1 MNMENEI
8 QIQISFKN
16 LDRSD
21 AVETL
26 IREKIQKLQLFHAGM
41 ISCHVVVSRHHH
53 HHHQGNLFH
62 VAIDLSVP
70 GHRLV
75 ANREPDEHHAY
86 TDVYV
91 AIRDAFNSMGRQLED
106 LARHQQ
112 GKVKSHAT

>member
-1 MNMENEI
+1 MNMAKEI
-8 QIQISFKN
+8 LIQISFKD

-21 AVETL
+21 AVEAL
-26 IREKIQKLQLFHAGM
+26 VREKIHKLQLFHAG
-41 ISCHVVVSRHHH
+41 IVSCHVVVSSTHR
-53 HHHQGNLFH
+53 HHQGNFFH

-75 ANREPDEHHAY
+75 ANREADEHHAY

-112 GKVKSHAT
+112 GKVKSHTT

>member
-1 MNMENEI
+1 MNMAKEI
-8 QIQISFKN
+8 LIQISFNN

-26 IREKIQKLQLFHAGM
+26 IREKIHKLQLFHGGI
-41 ISCHVVVSRHHH
+41 ISCHVVVSCTHHH
-53 HHHQGNLFH
+53 HKQGNIFH
-62 VAIDLSVP
+62 VSIDLGVP

-86 TDVYV
+86 ADVFV

-112 GKVKSHAT
+112 GKVKTHTT

>member
-1 MNMENEI
+1 MDMEKKVL
-8 QIQISFKN
+8 IQISFKN
-16 LDRSD
+16 INHSE
-21 AVETL
+21 AVENL
-26 IREKIQKLQLFHAGM
+26 IREKIQKLQLFHAG
-41 ISCHVVVSRHHH
+41 ILSCHVVVSRDHH

-70 GHRLV
+70 GHKLA
-75 ANREPDEHHAY
+75 ANHEPEEDHEY
-86 TDVYV
+86 TNVFV